1 MPPHTAGAL
10 ARLGW
15 RRPSGEGDPIA
26 LGKSPAAE
34 TAGKNH
40 KGLCG
45 PVLNKN
51 NKARINGLLGAQG
64 TMSNRDSQ

>member
-1 MPPHTAGAL
+1 MPPHTVGDS
-10 ARLGW
+10 RTEG
-15 RRPSGEGDPIA
+15 RRPGGEGDPIG

-45 PVLNKN
+45 PVPNKN